1 MGETITLNLHQKAVE
16 QWLKDNPDKTLAD
29 CTTEDK
35 IILENGKTINLKS
48 YLTRLCY
55 IYKAMQKGNQYRDY
69 KNLTEEEIKWWTDH
83 GMNWDLVSKR
93 KKNNRSSEKQLI
105 EEYAILMSG
114 NIEKARK
121 VVACLTM
128 LKTKRQTQVW
138 TVNNIM
144 KKFQIDFINLQYCF
158 EKCKE
163 NLSLSAPNQ
172 TMHQNQTL
180 KQFCTENSYNYEII
194 KYALRLSK
202 FYEQDTLEQIIE
214 RAIESYRYK
223 DQESVAPWIYEKY
236 GEDIIDILKLLN
248 VNSNSVIKNMNKY
261 VICIE
266 ESLQHEAFKI
276 SKKRKNEV
284 WLEVLYN
291 YIIEE
296 KVDIKNDKNE
306 VVNDLVIASQE
317 IARDYQLTNEELA
330 TLAQSLSNYLKIMK
344 QYQMVNIELGTKSD
358 EKGRQKVKT
367 SGQ

>member
-35 IILENGKTINLKS
+35 IILENGKTINLKE
-48 YLTRLCY
+48 YLNRLRK
-55 IYKAMQKGNQYRDY
+55 IYKAMQKGKQYRDY

-172 TMHQNQTL
+172 TMYQNQTL
-180 KQFCTENSYNYEII
+180 KQLCTENSYNYEII

-291 YIIEE
+291 YIIE
-296 KVDIKNDKNE
+296 KKIDIKNDKNQ
-306 VVNDLVIASQE
+306 VVNDLVMASQE